1 MPGVRGQRRGLRRRF
16 SSCGCAHDVVCRP
29 AVSRCELLLVEEDLR
44 RVVGGE
50 VQVQEVALL

>member
-1 MPGVRGQRRGLRRRF
+1 VPGVRGQRRELRRQF
-16 SSCGCAHDVVCRP
+16 SSCGCAHVVCYRP
-29 AVSRCELLLVEEDLR
+29 AVSRCELLLVEEVQR